1 MLKIAEDFT
10 PIHVNPVPVV
20 PRVPSRREAQAAFSR
35 LVAKLRE
42 ADIEVPEGDLE
53 VLTNY
58 MVTRG

>member
-20 PRVPSRREAQAAFSR
+20 PRVPSRREAQAVFNR
-35 LVAKLRE
+35 LISKLRE
-42 ADIEVPEGDLE
+42 AGVEVPESDLE
-53 VLTNY
+53 VLTHY